1 MPSSGS
7 KSRASR
13 TPTIIGR
20 SKKASRIRALNDQ
33 LRTSFGTGLVTISQG
48 VRQLGP
54 SVLSRVLAGVR
65 EFNTFETDN
74 DPHGEH
80 DFGALVIDDY
90 RVFWKIDYFDTRLEA
105 GSEDPSSAEATM
117 RVLTIML
124 ASEY

>member
-1 MPSSGS
+1 MPRSGS
-7 KSRASR
+7 KSRVSR
-13 TPTIIGR
+13 SQTVVGQNKR
-20 SKKASRIRALNDQ
+20 ARRIRALNDQ
-33 LRTSFGTGLVTISQG
+33 LRASFGTGLVTISQG
-48 VRQLGP
+48 VRQLRP